1 MAETILRKLA
11 IEGNFLSMLKRRTEI
26 SSYLMREK
34 KVNHFF
40 LKEEMRMSVF
50 NQVYSLSYW
59 RF

>member
-1 MAETILRKLA
+1 MAETILGKLA

-34 KVNHFF
+34 KANDFF

>member
-1 MAETILRKLA
+1 MAETILGKLA

-34 KVNHFF
+34 KVNDFF